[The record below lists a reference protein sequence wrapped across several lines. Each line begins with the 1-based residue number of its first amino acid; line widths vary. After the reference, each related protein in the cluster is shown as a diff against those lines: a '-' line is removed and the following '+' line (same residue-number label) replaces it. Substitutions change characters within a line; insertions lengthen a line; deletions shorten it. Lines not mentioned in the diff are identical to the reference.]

1 MQMQKKCFDKL
12 WLKDSLI
19 ETEIRYSKN
28 DIKMLHKI
36 NKTTQVVVD
45 NAIANAQST
54 QITDAIKQGSIFG
67 PTMFCATT
75 AKVNGK

>member
-1 MQMQKKCFDKL
+1 
-12 WLKDSLI
+12 
-19 ETEIRYSKN
+19 
-28 DIKMLHKI
+28 MLHKI